1 MFTFDLTEEER
12 LIPKHRTPLCAGAAL
27 PHPRDHELA
36 RAVPPARV
44 DDFHALGLD
53 GVGVPSSAGGQ
64 ELGAFAKVPVLE
76 EPATLDP
83 GTPLALH
90 QLGRAT
96 HPFTERDHH
105 GQGDGHRRGH

>member
-1 MFTFDLTEEER
+1 MFTFDLTERSDSSQDTARRFAQEQ
-12 LIPKHRTPLCAGAAL
+12 LL
-27 PHPRDHELA
+27 PHLRDHELA
-36 RAVPPARV
+36 RAVPPALV

-90 QLGRAT
+90 QLGRTT